1 LVLEGRHDEV
11 SANARRYVMVAQVH
25 LDIGSQEGESN
36 ATQRNAAKM
45 QAIWAGWVDKALE
58 VTGVKE
64 EK

>member
-1 LVLEGRHDEV
+1 MKFLRMLAGVLWLLKFTLTLAVKREK
-11 SANARRYVMVAQVH
+11 
-25 LDIGSQEGESN
+25 
-36 ATQRNAAKM
+36 ATQRNANM

>member
-1 LVLEGRHDEV
+1 
-11 SANARRYVMVAQVH
+11 MVAQVH